1 MHVHRGRT
9 ACLALALVCLIISA
23 AAAELPTTVQWGAG
37 VLRPFNARVWGM
49 GGASTAVADGAD
61 CILANPAAAVFL
73 EGNQASFGLIK
84 EELVTSL
91 AMYDYS
97 ASVPID
103 LDGWGIAFASG
114 SEQTPGRRQ
123 GAGIVFVD
131 ADETFGLPLKQLTFG
146 GGSGSETTAIGATLD
161 IWSFGSGYQSEYNL
175 GVGALW
181 RSPEGLS
188 LGFNWDDAISSL
200 DLGVDLD
207 VLTLGAAYE
216 TDRFTVAVDLHNATG
231 TDFYGD
237 SAFLAG
243 VEARLEGGAALRVG
257 SMDGEMSYGLGYRGK
272 DWAIDYAHL
281 EAEGGLSVPGLT
293 MTVEDSFDFI
303 TFTYYWE
310 KK

>member
-9 ACLALALVCLIISA
+9 ACLALALVCLVVSA
-23 AAAELPTTVQWGAG
+23 AAADLPPTAQWGAG

-49 GGASTAVADGAD
+49 GGASTALADGAD
-61 CILANPAAAVFL
+61 CILANPASAVFL
-73 EGNQASFGLIK
+73 EGNQASFGLIQ

-91 AMYDYS
+91 TMYDAS
-97 ASVPID
+97 ASGSMD
-103 LDGWGIAFASG
+103 LSGWGIAYASG
-114 SEQTPGRRQ
+114 AEESPGRRQ

-131 ADETFGLPLKQLTFG
+131 AEETFGLPLKQLTFG
-146 GGSGSETTAIGATLD
+146 GGSGSETAAIGGTLD
-161 IWSFGSGYQSEYNL
+161 VWTFGAGYQAEYNL

-188 LGFNWDDAISSL
+188 LGFNWDDALSSIE
-200 DLGVDLD
+200 GVDLD

-216 TDRFTVAVDLHNATG
+216 RDRFTVAVDLHNATG
-231 TDFYGD
+231 TDFYGE
-237 SAFLAG
+237 SALMAG
-243 VEARLEGGAALRVG
+243 VEARLDGGVALRVG

-281 EAEGGLSVPGLT
+281 EVDGSEAIVPGLT
-293 MTVEDSFDFI
+293 MAVEDTFDFI

-310 KK
+310 K